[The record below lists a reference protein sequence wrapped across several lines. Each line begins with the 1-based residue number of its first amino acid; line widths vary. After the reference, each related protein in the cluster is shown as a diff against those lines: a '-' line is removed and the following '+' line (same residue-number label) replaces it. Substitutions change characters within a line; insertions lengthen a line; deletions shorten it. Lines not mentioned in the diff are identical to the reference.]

1 MQDPE
6 YEEAFSKRGK
16 HPKTR
21 AVLDD
26 SKLSTR
32 LSQFVRSRLKQK
44 TPPFTAHDAVKY
56 VNSDPSIQDILR
68 NIYYPNENGIFYLKI
83 LSNILDVKN
92 QLEDDDDVDDMLA
105 MSKSNE

>member
-1 MQDPE
+1 M
-6 YEEAFSKRGK
+6 
-16 HPKTR
+16 
-21 AVLDD
+21 
-26 SKLSTR
+26 
-32 LSQFVRSRLKQK
+32 
-44 TPPFTAHDAVKY
+44 
-56 VNSDPSIQDILR
+56 LR